1 LLFVGGKR
9 EKQMGCVND
18 GDEIVLSV
26 QEEIATEEK
35 RCLAMTPGRRVLSY
49 GIATEAFGKGHP
61 ASFVMVG

>member
-1 LLFVGGKR
+1 
-9 EKQMGCVND
+9 MGCVND

-61 ASFVMVG
+61 ASLVMVG